1 MQLTLTTDQANQ
13 VLHALAQQPYIQ
25 VHELIQHIQ
34 QQAQQQMQPNADA
47 EEAQTQSLTKSS

>member
-34 QQAQQQMQPNADA
+34 QQAQQQMQPEA
-47 EEAQTQSLTKSS
+47 EEAQTQSLKKK